1 MVKSAEL
8 ASAPTGS
15 APAVLLLALGQI
27 DTADGTRTHTS
38 RAKVGYP
45 TVRRQRWSAPD
56 ADAPR
61 EKPDGFE
68 IRLAGEGWSGR
79 HRETQW
85 AR

>member
-8 ASAPTGS
+8 ASAPAGS

-45 TVRRQRWSAPD
+45 TVRRQRRTEPEASVPQVNTA
-56 ADAPR
+56 
-61 EKPDGFE
+61 GIE
-68 IRLAGEGWSGR
+68 IRMTVER
-79 HRETQW
+79 
-85 AR
+85 